1 MNALLRLLGWL
12 LAVSLVVLPVVGL
25 LNGWVG
31 ASHWPLNKLRATAQ
45 FQRVDE
51 DLLRQT
57 LLPFAHQGYF
67 AVDLDDARAAVAA
80 LPWVEHADVRK
91 RWPDVLE
98 VRLVEHIPFA
108 RWDGDRLLSEQG
120 RLFPA
125 AGMEIPAELPLLSG
139 PESRIADV
147 VELFNQSKT
156 LFLPLGVEV
165 REARLDPRGSWTL
178 RLDNGAEVIVGRHE
192 ARGRLHRF
200 VRLLPQLLDQQAQV
214 LARADLRYTN
224 GFALVWADGT
234 ESATQSTPQ
243 GQAADKQGNT

>member
-12 LAVSLVVLPVVGL
+12 LAVTLVVLPVVGL

-31 ASHWPLNKLRATAQ
+31 ASHWPLSKLRATAQ

-57 LLPFAHQGYF
+57 LLPFARQGYF

-80 LPWVEHADVRK
+80 LPWVEHAEVRK

-98 VRLVEHIPFA
+98 VQLSEHIPFA
-108 RWDGDRLLSEQG
+108 RWDEGRLLSEQG

-125 AGMEIPAELPLLSG
+125 AGIEVPADLPLLGG
-139 PESRIADV
+139 PESRQV
-147 VELFNQSKT
+147 
-156 LFLPLGVEV
+156 
-165 REARLDPRGSWTL
+165 
-178 RLDNGAEVIVGRHE
+178 
-192 ARGRLHRF
+192 
-200 VRLLPQLLDQQAQV
+200 QV

-224 GFALVWADGT
+224 GFALVWA
-234 ESATQSTPQ
+234 ESRETHESQ
-243 GQAADKQGNT
+243 G

>member
-12 LAVSLVVLPVVGL
+12 LAVALVALPVVGL

-31 ASHWPLNKLRATAQ
+31 ADHWPLSKLRATAQ

-51 DLLRQT
+51 NLLRQT
-57 LLPFAHQGYF
+57 LLPYARQGYF
-67 AVDLDDARAAVAA
+67 AVDLDQARTAVAA
-80 LPWVEHADVRK
+80 LPWVEHAEVRK

-98 VRLVEHIPFA
+98 VHLVEHIPFA
-108 RWDGDRLLSEQG
+108 RWDEDRLLSEQG

-125 AGMEIPAELPLLSG
+125 AGIDVPADLPLLGG
-139 PESRIADV
+139 PESRIGEV
-147 VELFNQSKT
+147 VELFNQSSD
-156 LFLPLGVEV
+156 LFAPLGLQV

-192 ARGRLHRF
+192 ARGRLNRF
-200 VRLLPQLLDQQAQV
+200 VRLLPQLLAQQVQV

-224 GFALVWADGT
+224 GFALVWT
-234 ESATQSTPQ
+234 ESRENHESQ
-243 GQAADKQGNT
+243 G

>member
-12 LAVSLVVLPVVGL
+12 LAVALVALPVVGL

-31 ASHWPLNKLRATAQ
+31 ASHWPLSKLRATAQ

-51 DLLRQT
+51 NLLRQT
-57 LLPFAHQGYF
+57 LLPFAQQGYF
-67 AVDLDDARAAVAA
+67 AVDLDGARAAVAG
-80 LPWVEHADVRK
+80 LPWVEHAEVRK

-98 VRLVEHIPFA
+98 VHLVEHIPFA
-108 RWDGDRLLSEQG
+108 RWDEDQLLSEQG

-125 AGMEIPAELPLLSG
+125 AGVEIPADLPLLGG
-139 PESRIADV
+139 PESRIGDV
-147 VELFNQSKT
+147 VELYNQSRQM
-156 LFLPLGVEV
+156 FAPLGLQV

-192 ARGRLHRF
+192 ARGRLTRF
-200 VRLLPQLLDQQAQV
+200 VRLLPQLLTQQAQV

-224 GFALVWADGT
+224 GFALVWT
-234 ESATQSTPQ
+234 ESKENHESQ
-243 GQAADKQGNT
+243 G

>member
-12 LAVSLVVLPVVGL
+12 LAVALVVLPVVGL

-31 ASHWPLNKLRATAQ
+31 SDHWPLSKLRATAQ

-51 DLLRQT
+51 NLLRET
-57 LLPFAHQGYF
+57 LLPFARQGYF
-67 AVDLDDARAAVAA
+67 AVDLDAARAAVAA
-80 LPWVEHADVRK
+80 LPWVEHAEVRK

-98 VRLVEHIPFA
+98 VHLAEHIPFA
-108 RWDGDRLLSEQG
+108 RWDDSQLLSEQG

-125 AGMEIPAELPLLSG
+125 ANIDIPAELPLLGG
-139 PESRIADV
+139 PDSRINEV
-147 VELFNQSKT
+147 VELFNQSKAM
-156 LFLPLGVEV
+156 FAPLGVDV

-192 ARGRLHRF
+192 ARGRLSRF
-200 VRLLPQLLDQQAQV
+200 VRLLPQLLAQQTQV

-224 GFALVWADGT
+224 GFALVWAEGT
-234 ESATQSTPQ
+234 PSDPTATPAS
-243 GQAADKQGNT
+243 QAADKQGNT

>member
-12 LAVSLVVLPVVGL
+12 LAVALVVLPVVGL

-31 ASHWPLNKLRATAQ
+31 ASHWPLSKLRATAQ

-67 AVDLDDARAAVAA
+67 AVDLDAARAAVAA
-80 LPWVEHADVRK
+80 LPWVEHAEVRK

-98 VRLVEHIPFA
+98 VQLAEHIPFA
-108 RWDGDRLLSEQG
+108 RWDGGLLLSEQG

-125 AGMEIPAELPLLSG
+125 AGVEIPPDLPLLGG
-139 PESRIADV
+139 PESRINEV
-147 VELFNQSKT
+147 VELFNQSQAMFT
-156 LFLPLGVEV
+156 PLGLEV
-165 REARLDPRGSWTL
+165 REAHLDPRGSWTL

-192 ARGRLHRF
+192 ARGRLNRF
-200 VRLLPQLLDQQAQV
+200 VRLLPQLLSQQVQV

-224 GFALVWADGT
+224 GFALVWADSRENH
-234 ESATQSTPQ
+234 ESQ
-243 GQAADKQGNT
+243 G

>member
-12 LAVSLVVLPVVGL
+12 LAVALVVLPVVGL

-31 ASHWPLNKLRATAQ
+31 AEHWPLSKLRATAQ

-51 DLLRQT
+51 TLLRDT
-57 LLPFAHQGYF
+57 LLPFARQGYF
-67 AVDLDDARAAVAA
+67 AVDLDAARAAVAA
-80 LPWVEHADVRK
+80 LPWVEHAEVRK

-98 VRLVEHIPFA
+98 VHLAEHVPFA
-108 RWDGDRLLSEQG
+108 RWDDNQLLSEQG

-125 AGMEIPAELPLLSG
+125 ANIDIPAELPLLGG
-139 PESRIADV
+139 PDTRIDEV
-147 VELFNQSKT
+147 VELYNQT
-156 LFLPLGVEV
+156 RTMFAPLGLEV

-192 ARGRLHRF
+192 ARGRLNRF
-200 VRLLPQLLDQQAQV
+200 VRLLPQLLAQQAQV

-224 GFALVWADGT
+224 GFALVWADSRENH
-234 ESATQSTPQ
+234 ESQ
-243 GQAADKQGNT
+243 G